1 LFDNLH
7 VRFFFRCKLKLKYI
21 CSLYHF
27 KWKHLVNQ
35 IFGFLLIVNR
45 LVILAELPFTLTYLY
60 RGFVRDMTI
69 CSGWVLVN
77 YTLFI
82 LSMSLTTWTSIER
95 YLFIYHEQFI
105 KKHSILL
112 HYFPISFLTVY
123 TPSFYVGLVIF
134 YRCQQAYTSY
144 SYICGGP
151 CYLFQIVPC
160 MIDWSINV
168 GFILLITCVVNI
180 MVIISNIQQRH
191 RMKRAIITAR
201 KSQQWVKRIESFFY
215 NKFFSISATCN

>member
-1 LFDNLH
+1 MKIIIQVYF
-7 VRFFFRCKLKLKYI
+7 Y
-21 CSLYHF
+21 SLYHF
-27 KWKHLVNQ
+27 KWKHLVDQ
-35 IFGFLLIVNR
+35 ILGFLIIVNG
-45 LVILAELPFTLTYLY
+45 LIIVAELPFTLTYLY
-60 RGFVRDMTI
+60 HGFVRDMSI

-77 YTLFI
+77 YTLFM
-82 LSMSLTTWTSIER
+82 LSMSLTAWTSIER

-105 KKHSILL
+105 KRHSILL
-112 HYFPISFLTVY
+112 HYFPISFLTIY

-144 SYICGGP
+144 SYICGGS

-180 MVIISNIQQRH
+180 MVIISNIHQRD

-201 KSQQWVKRIESFFY
+201 KSQEWVKRIV
-215 NKFFSISATCN
+215 FFS